1 MQNKQWAKVDPSI
14 YTQCFT
20 GMPLIHQN
28 PKRSSSKDHKD
39 HQLIEYTVLPYA
51 IQNVKLPMIC
61 FVLVPLTVTAL
72 CRFT

>member
-1 MQNKQWAKVDPSI
+1 MAYASIIAKASQKYRWPSWIDYDQTFRQEAADMQNKQWAKVDPSI

-39 HQLIEYTVLPYA
+39 H
-51 IQNVKLPMIC
+51 
-61 FVLVPLTVTAL
+61 
-72 CRFT
+72 